1 MVCVFLVSQRHPK
14 YIYVG
19 FTNNIEIGQSR
30 RWSEK
35 KAYFNMVYENT
46 SRKIAFKFI
55 ILLGLV
61 SLLADMTY
69 EGARSITGPYLA
81 LLGASG
87 AVVGIVAGLGELV
100 GYALRLLSGYIS
112 DKTGRYWFI
121 TIFGYAV
128 NLFAV
133 PLLALAGRWEIAAA
147 LMITERIGKAIRTP
161 SRDAMLSHATK
172 EIGRGWG
179 FGLHEAM
186 DQIGAMLGPLI
197 VAGVLFIKGGY
208 KSSFAVLLI
217 PALLALI
224 VLLTARYL
232 YPRPRDLE
240 TISVT
245 LETKGFPRVFWI
257 YLFAVAL
264 VAAGYIDFPLAA
276 YHFKKASITSDN
288 WIPIFYAIAMGVDAL
303 AALIFGRLFDRKG
316 VSVLIFA
323 VLASSFFAPLVFL
336 GGFYP
341 ALFGIALWGIGM
353 GAQESIMRAGI
364 ADMISANKRASAYG
378 VFNAGYGLF
387 WFLGSALM
395 GIFYD
400 ISIPMLI
407 AFSVITQLASIPL
420 LITTKRIISV
430 KEQKLF

>member
-1 MVCVFLVSQRHPK
+1 
-14 YIYVG
+14 
-19 FTNNIEIGQSR
+19 
-30 RWSEK
+30 
-35 KAYFNMVYENT
+35 MVYEDT
-46 SRKIAFKFI
+46 SRRTAFKFI

-87 AVVGIVAGLGELV
+87 TVVGIVAGFGELI
-100 GYALRLLSGYIS
+100 GYALRLLSGYVS
-112 DKTGRYWFI
+112 DKTGRYWLI
-121 TIFGYAV
+121 TIFGYTV
-128 NLFAV
+128 NLLAV

-197 VAGVLFIKGGY
+197 VAVVLFIKGGY
-208 KSSFAVLLI
+208 KTSFAVLLI

-224 VLLTARYL
+224 VLLVARYL
-232 YPRPRDLE
+232 YPRPKDLE

-257 YLFAVAL
+257 YLIAVAF
-264 VAAGYIDFPLAA
+264 VAAGYVDFPLVA
-276 YHFKKASITSDN
+276 YHFKKASIASDN

-316 VSVLIFA
+316 VSILIFA
-323 VLASSFFAPLVFL
+323 VLASSLFAPLVFL
-336 GGFYP
+336 GGFYL
-341 ALFGIALWGIGM
+341 AILGMVLWGIGM

-364 ADMISANKRASAYG
+364 ADMISVNKRGSAYG

-387 WFLGSALM
+387 WFLGSAVM

-400 ISIPMLI
+400 ISIPALI
-407 AFSVITQLASIPL
+407 IFSVVTQLASIPF
-420 LITTKRIISV
+420 LIMTKKMINV
-430 KEQKLF
+430 KGEELF